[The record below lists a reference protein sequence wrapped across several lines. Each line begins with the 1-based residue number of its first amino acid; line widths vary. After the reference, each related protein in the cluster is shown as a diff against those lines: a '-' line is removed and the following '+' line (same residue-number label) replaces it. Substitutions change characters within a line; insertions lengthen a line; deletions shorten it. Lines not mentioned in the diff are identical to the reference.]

1 MDGTPD
7 PGGCRGNQLRF
18 LGYSAQSTSSCCF
31 GPSQSQTVQPKSDT
45 ASRPWV
51 PKPSVLSSEI
61 SFNWHL
67 FLWNATDVL
76 TADCKDLAYTSESW
90 RKTQTG
96 RIQSPTYQARLTVI
110 LRFSSISLPP
120 SPTAPDTCRYILW
133 STILPLFAPAEL
145 LRRMGSRLSSATD
158 AQNALSLI
166 PSSELAHLMPAP
178 FFSTHFSKS
187 NSIC

>member
-145 LRRMGSRLSSATD
+145 LRRMGSR
-158 AQNALSLI
+158 
-166 PSSELAHLMPAP
+166 
-178 FFSTHFSKS
+178 
-187 NSIC
+187 